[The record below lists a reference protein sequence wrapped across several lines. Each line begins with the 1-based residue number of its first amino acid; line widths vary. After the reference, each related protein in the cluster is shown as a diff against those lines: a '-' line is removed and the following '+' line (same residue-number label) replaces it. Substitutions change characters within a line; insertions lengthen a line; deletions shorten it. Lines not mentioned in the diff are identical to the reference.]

1 MEQATIMDL
10 LQIVGILLKIL
21 ALVVLA
27 VTVAITCGVIVYVL
41 LQSVWSRQPAGRRQR
56 LGLHG
61 IRGLQG

>member
-10 LQIVGILLKIL
+10 LQIVGILLKIF

-27 VTVAITCGVIVYVL
+27 VTLAITCGVIVYVL
-41 LQSVWSRQPAGRRQR
+41 LQSMWSGQPSGRRQR
-56 LGLHG
+56 LGFLG